1 MAVDVPV
8 VIIVVPPLSFGR
20 PAAREG
26 GEGRAGREI
35 GVDEKI
41 FSARSPFPIPHSPLV
56 LRSLGEG
63 GFPIPQN
70 WGQTPR

>member
-20 PAAREG
+20 LSAHGG
-26 GEGRAGREI
+26 GEVRERGEI

-41 FSARSPFPIPHSPLV
+41 F
-56 LRSLGEG
+56 LGHA
-63 GFPIPQN
+63 
-70 WGQTPR
+70 